1 MIPDVELDKFAENL
15 KAKIF
20 GVLSAHRQVL
30 DAEQARKKEA
40 EDE

>member
-1 MIPDVELDKFAENL
+1 MIPKAELDKFATEL

-20 GVLSAHRQVL
+20 GVLNAHRQVL
-30 DAEQARKKEA
+30 DAEQARKKEV